1 VSLLIHC
8 YNNLYRF
15 SVINV
20 QLHLMT
26 IPGKNQLKLLLIFYK
41 STLLFSIACGV
52 MLAAINFQLFFVA
65 FGFGFLS
72 AGTVISLLYK
82 EISKQHEY
90 YFYYNKGISKQTL
103 ILTCVLAN
111 LVIGILLIIIGSYAK
126 HS

>member
-1 VSLLIHC
+1 LFTVL
-8 YNNLYRF
+8 YNNLF
-15 SVINV
+15 ILTVIEA
-20 QLHLMT
+20 QPFLMAV
-26 IPGKNQLKLLLIFYK
+26 PGKSQLKLLLIFYK

-52 MLAAINFQLFFVA
+52 MLGALNFQIFFVA
-65 FGFGFLS
+65 FGFSFLS

-103 ILTCVLAN
+103 ILTCVLTN